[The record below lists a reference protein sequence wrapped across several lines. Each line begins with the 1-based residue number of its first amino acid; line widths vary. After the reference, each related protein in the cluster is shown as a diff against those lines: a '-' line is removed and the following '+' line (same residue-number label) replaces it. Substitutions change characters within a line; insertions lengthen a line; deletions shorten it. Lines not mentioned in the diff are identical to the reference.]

1 MSSER
6 DGFLSTIA
14 MKHLYYSGND
24 LKISEEQKKEKEKD
38 VMDILLGEEFDSIS
52 LETNDTMA
60 LLNEIL
66 STGPLQ
72 SHLSSLPSMSQQRKP
87 LFMSRHYEHSFAS
100 MFTLAC
106 FIFYSFTSV

>member
-38 VMDILLGEEFDSIS
+38 VMDILLGEEFDSI
-52 LETNDTMA
+52 
-60 LLNEIL
+60 
-66 STGPLQ
+66 
-72 SHLSSLPSMSQQRKP
+72 
-87 LFMSRHYEHSFAS
+87 
-100 MFTLAC
+100 
-106 FIFYSFTSV
+106 